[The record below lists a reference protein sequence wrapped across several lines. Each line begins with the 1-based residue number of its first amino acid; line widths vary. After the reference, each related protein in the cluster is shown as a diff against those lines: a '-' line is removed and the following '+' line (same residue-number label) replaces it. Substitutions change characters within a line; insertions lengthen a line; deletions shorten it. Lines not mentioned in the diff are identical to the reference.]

1 MGASTQDLQKDGL
14 IGLSEVA
21 VQDMPVGS
29 LYVVALP
36 IGNAADI
43 TLRAL
48 WILSNVDAI
57 ASEDTRVTRPLLAR
71 FGIHTPMVAAHQ
83 HNEREMAQQIVER
96 LARSER
102 IALVTDAGTPAVSDP
117 GALIVRAV
125 LDAGRRVI
133 PIPGASSAV
142 AALSASGLSSGPFV
156 FAGFLSGG
164 AGERERALR
173 LLAADGKPFVLFEA
187 PHRISDLAAQLHSL
201 LEPERRV
208 VLARELSKK
217 FETISVHAAGDLAAF
232 AVEQRGE
239 YVVLVDAA
247 PSAPA
252 GGAADIDP
260 TVTRWLTA
268 LLEEMPPTRAA
279 AIAAKVSGQ
288 PRQALYALALRLKS
302 TRSTDG

>member
-1 MGASTQDLQKDGL
+1 MGANTQDLQKDGL

-21 VQDMPVGS
+21 AQDMPVGS

-71 FGIHTPMVAAHQ
+71 FGIRTPMIAAHQ
-83 HNEREMAQQIVER
+83 HNEREMAQQLVER
-96 LARSER
+96 LARNER

-142 AALSASGLSSGPFV
+142 AALSASGLSAGPLV

-164 AGERERALR
+164 ASERERALR

-187 PHRISDLAAQLHSL
+187 PHRISELALQLHSVL
-201 LEPERRV
+201 DPERRV

-217 FETISVHAAGDLAAF
+217 FETISVHAAGGLAALT
-232 AVEQRGE
+232 VEQRGE

-247 PSAPA
+247 PMAPN
-252 GGAADIDP
+252 GEAADIDP
-260 TVTRWLTA
+260 AVTRWLVE
-268 LLEEMPPTRAA
+268 LLKELPPARAA
-279 AIAAKVSGQ
+279 SIAAKASGQ
-288 PRQALYALALRLKS
+288 PRQAIYALALRLKPA
-302 TRSTDG
+302 